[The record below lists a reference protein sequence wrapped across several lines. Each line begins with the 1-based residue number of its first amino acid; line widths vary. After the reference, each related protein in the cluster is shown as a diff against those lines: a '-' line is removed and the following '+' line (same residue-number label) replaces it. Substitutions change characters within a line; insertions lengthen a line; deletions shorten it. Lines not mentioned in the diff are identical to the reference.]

1 MLSIIYLILIRYKFI
16 LKNENKLFLKKSIK
30 LKISLLN
37 LDQYFFIY
45 LDREYNNKEDIKKMY
60 INNC

>member
-16 LKNENKLFLKKSIK
+16 LKNKIKLFLKKSIK

-60 INNC
+60 INDC

>member
-1 MLSIIYLILIRYKFI
+1 MLFIIYSILIRYKLI

-30 LKISLLN
+30 LEISLLN
-37 LDQYFFIY
+37 FDQYLLIY
-45 LDREYNNKEDIKKMY
+45 LDRKYNNKKNTKKMY

>member
-45 LDREYNNKEDIKKMY
+45 LDQEYNNKEDIKKMY
-60 INNC
+60 INDC

>member
-45 LDREYNNKEDIKKMY
+45 LDQEYNNKEDIKKTY
-60 INNC
+60 INDC